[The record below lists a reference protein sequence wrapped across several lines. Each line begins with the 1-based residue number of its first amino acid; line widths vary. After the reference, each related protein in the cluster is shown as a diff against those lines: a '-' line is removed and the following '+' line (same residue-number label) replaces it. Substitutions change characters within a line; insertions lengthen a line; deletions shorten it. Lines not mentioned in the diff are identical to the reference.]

1 MFISHM
7 QIPISKSNTNLIAI
21 AVTYYIKL
29 GARGVMWIFQGV
41 MATILAGP
49 HVLKIDWQVIDWVLL
64 TRIIERRKF
73 IDAYTKA
80 SRILL
85 LQ

>member
-1 MFISHM
+1 M

-49 HVLKIDWQVIDWVLL
+49 HVLKIDWQVIDWV
-64 TRIIERRKF
+64 
-73 IDAYTKA
+73 Y
-80 SRILL
+80 
-85 LQ
+85 